1 MSSTYGPFAQKNS
14 VRPALPA
21 ACSLLI
27 CLSLFAVGCRSGD
40 PAGPGEEERVYAVTA
55 AEAVLEEVGKQLE
68 LTGEL
73 APLRQVVVVPPLP
86 GRVIEIKVAEGDPV
100 FKGQLLIRMD
110 STQQELQL
118 KQAQIAVEAGRVEI
132 EKLEYLVEQGAVA
145 EQVLR
150 GARAELAQGEAQL
163 DLARYAYDVTFLKSP
178 LAGIV
183 GYIWAK
189 EGELV
194 GNSQVVLVMNLDK
207 VLVQLAVDEAQLVHL
222 APDMAVQVEVPAI
235 GGIPRGG
242 QVSVIGQVAVPGSR
256 SFPVQIEVENTA
268 GDLKPGMFARVL
280 VQGQSRRAIMV
291 PGSAL
296 RESEGRA
303 CLFVVSNNRVAE
315 RVVETGLRQD
325 GKVEITAGLHQGE
338 RYVVRVPAGMADR
351 SAVEISE
358 GE

>member
-1 MSSTYGPFAQKNS
+1 MVTDGPFAKKNS
-14 VRPALPA
+14 VRAALPA
-21 ACSLLI
+21 ACGLLL
-27 CLSLFAVGCRSGD
+27 CLTLFAAGCRGAD
-40 PAGPGEEERVYAVTA
+40 QAGPGEQERVYSITA
-55 AEAVLEEVGKQLE
+55 AEAALEEVGKQLE

-86 GRVIEIKVAEGDPV
+86 GRVVEIKVAEGDPV

-118 KQAQIAVEAGRVEI
+118 KQAQIAVDAGRVEVA
-132 EKLEYLVEQGAVA
+132 KLEYLVAQGAVA
-145 EQVLR
+145 EQILR

-178 LAGIV
+178 LAGVV

-194 GNSQVVLVMNLDK
+194 GNSQVVLIMNLEK

-222 APDMAVQVEVPAI
+222 MPEMAVQVEVPAV
-235 GGIPRGG
+235 GGIPRMGR
-242 QVSVIGQVAVPGSR
+242 VSVIGQVAVPGSR
-256 SFPVQIEVENTA
+256 SFPVQVEVANTA
-268 GDLKPGMFARVL
+268 GDLKPGMFARVML
-280 VQGQSRRAIMV
+280 QSESRRAIMV

-296 RESEGRA
+296 REEEGRA
-303 CLFVVSNNRVAE
+303 CLYIVSRNRVAE

-325 GKVEITAGLHQGE
+325 GKVEITSGLRPGE
-338 RYVVRVPAGMADR
+338 RYVVRVPAGMSDR